1 MLAIKS
7 IDTYYGKVQVLKEVS
22 LEIPSR
28 KIVTL
33 LGANGAGKTTTMRTI
48 MGFIVPAKGEIE
60 FEGRRINGFSPSKI
74 VRLGISLVP
83 ERRLIFPQMT
93 VLENLGMGA
102 FIRRDTRKI
111 REDLNH
117 VYGLFPILQE
127 RRKQLGATLSGG
139 EQQMLAIGRAIM
151 AKPKLMLL
159 DEPSLGLAP
168 LIVDQIFETIL
179 KINQAEGCTIFL
191 VEQNARVA
199 LSISQWG
206 YIMEV
211 GELVMQDESEKLQK
225 NEEVKKAYLG
235 GE

>member
-1 MLAIKS
+1 MLSIKS
-7 IDTYYGKVQVLKEVS
+7 IDTYYGKVQVLRGVS
-22 LEIPSR
+22 LEIPSQ

-60 FEGRRINGFSPSKI
+60 FEGRRINGFAPSKI

-111 REDLNH
+111 REDLDL
-117 VYGLFPILQE
+117 VYGLFPVLQE
-127 RRKQLGATLSGG
+127 RRKQIGATLSGG
-139 EQQMLAIGRAIM
+139 EQQMLAISRAIM
-151 AKPKLMLL
+151 SKPKLLLL

-168 LIVDQIFETIL
+168 LIVDQIFDTIL
-179 KINQAEGCTIFL
+179 KINQAERCTIFL
-191 VEQNARVA
+191 VEQNARIA

-211 GELVMQDESEKLQK
+211 GEVVMQDESEKLQK
-225 NEEVKKAYLG
+225 NAEVKKAYLG

>member
-1 MLAIKS
+1 MLSIKS
-7 IDTYYGKVQVLKEVS
+7 IDTYYEKVQVLRGVS
-22 LEIPSR
+22 LEIPAQ

-48 MGFIVPAKGEIE
+48 MGFIVPAKGEVE
-60 FEGRRINGFSPSKI
+60 FEDRRINGFSPSKI

-93 VLENLGMGA
+93 VLENLAMGA

-111 REDLNH
+111 QEDLNL

-127 RRKQLGATLSGG
+127 RRKQIGATLSGG
-139 EQQMLAIGRAIM
+139 EQQMLAISRAIM
-151 AKPKLMLL
+151 SKPKLLLL

-168 LIVDQIFETIL
+168 LIVDQIFDTIL
-179 KINQAEGCTIFL
+179 KINQAERCTIFL
-191 VEQNARVA
+191 VEQNARIA

-211 GELVMQDESEKLQK
+211 GEVVMQDESEKLQK
-225 NEEVKKAYLG
+225 NEEVKRAYLG